1 MGEGAEHGER
11 PPVRKIRL
19 SRQAALVGGGLGL
32 AATLPLIARA
42 RAEDA
47 APGAGSVG
55 AIDRQAVEAVLP
67 YLVTLAEGTVA
78 SGGAAYQDPPVAPS
92 PPLAL
97 DAYAGIYDSAYAGPA
112 EVAVEDDGLVL
123 RVGPEPRSFA
133 LTHFDRD
140 MFTYALDL
148 EPPAPLTG
156 ATFVNG
162 PDGRAATLHL
172 DYFAGNGQGTFP
184 RRGND

>member
-1 MGEGAEHGER
+1 MGAGAEHGER

-32 AATLPLIARA
+32 AAPLPLIARA

-47 APGAGSVG
+47 APVAGSVG
-55 AIDRQAVEAVLP
+55 AIDRQAVAAALP
-67 YLVTLAEGTVA
+67 HLVALAEETVA
-78 SGGAAYQDPPVAPS
+78 AGGAAYLNPPVAPS

-97 DAYAGIYDSAYAGPA
+97 DAYAGIYGNAYVGPA
-112 EVAVEDDGLVL
+112 DVAVAGDGLVL
-123 RVGPEPRSFA
+123 RLGPEPRSFA

-140 MFTYALDL
+140 VFTYAIDL
-148 EPPAPLTG
+148 APPAPLTG
-156 ATFVNG
+156 ATFVIG
-162 PDGRAATLHL
+162 PDGRAATLQL